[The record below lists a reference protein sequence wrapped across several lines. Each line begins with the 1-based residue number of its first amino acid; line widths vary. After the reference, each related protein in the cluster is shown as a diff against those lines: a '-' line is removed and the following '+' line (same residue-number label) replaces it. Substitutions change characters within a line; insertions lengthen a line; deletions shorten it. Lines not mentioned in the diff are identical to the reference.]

1 MNNIS
6 FFHNIKTIAR
16 YEATILRR
24 SLFFRLFSIGALLIF
39 TFLNLGL
46 FSPIGDESWE
56 LVAIPSSVPLLNLYL
71 LNIAQ
76 SVLVIF
82 LAADFLR
89 RDKKIDTNEV
99 LYTRPMSN
107 LEYVTGKTWGILKLF
122 LGLDII
128 ILLIALIINVIS
140 KSMTVDLLSYVTYLI
155 IICVPTLLFSLGL
168 SFLLMLILRN
178 QALTFLILLGIA
190 ALNLFWL
197 YYRFGSF
204 FDYMA
209 FGLPVFKSGVIGFDN
224 PELIINQRLMY
235 GLLGISLAC
244 ASVLLFNRPPQSKI
258 HTGVSIALM
267 IFTFAGSFICG
278 LNTVSLYKTALHDR
292 KMVIEAAREFEHSE
306 TLSLTSASIDLL
318 HAGETIQATATLSL
332 TNNNN
337 DSIDKYF
344 FSLNPG
350 LKINSIVR
358 NNTELKYRTVNH
370 ITEVEAQKPLY
381 HGQTDSITISYSGTI
396 NEAFCYP
403 DYSGS
408 INDNPYS
415 IEFLN
420 VNKRQAFLTERYVL
434 LTPETHWYP
443 VPGLNYYPSNPA
455 RIKVDFTSFHLRVNT
470 SEGLRAVSQGLMKKE
485 GDCFC
490 YSPESP
496 LTGLTLAIGNY
507 CSDTLEVDS
516 INYIIHYFEG
526 NDYYKNDLSGLKDTM
541 SYLVSGIMRELE
553 ATFST
558 TYPFKTLSFLEVP
571 VQFYSYPRMSTQTRA
586 ELQPSMVLLPEKLV
600 TMRNAGFRKQMI
612 RQKKRMARNNQII
625 TDKDLQV
632 RLFNDF
638 IRNSFISGENFR
650 YIDGVAIN
658 EPVRYRLSPSFYFFR
673 NNFYS
678 FKYPVINAVFESHLQ
693 KVTPPSQTTG
703 YYGSTPGLS
712 DYDKANLVLSNY
724 SLNEILSKNPSSDT
738 IRKILTL
745 KGDYLFNLLRAKAG
759 IDEFNT
765 WFKKYIDNNQF
776 RSVSADQFNKD
787 IKNNFGF
794 EFYPFLDEWFNAK
807 EQAAF
812 NITSLQVSQIII
824 DNRQRYQVTFTAS
837 NPEPVAGLFT
847 VSFRTGPVGGRSGLR
862 GGAPLLM
869 AAEGGSNN
877 SNDGGSN
884 IPDASNISKIVV
896 LGPGEAR
903 KVGLTLDA
911 EPRVMMVNTLVS
923 KNIPGLI
930 VWNIN
935 NINNSP
941 AGTKPF
947 EGEILL
953 ESIPDYSNPLEII
966 VDNEDPGFIV
976 NEKTDNS
983 PLKRILG
990 ISNENSFSYQQIN
1003 QRYAPEHWQPVV
1015 QPDYY
1020 GKYILSAVYTRS
1032 GNNTQEASWN
1042 AVIREPGYYNIYFY
1056 VGKAIEQ
1063 DIRRD
1068 RTGGPAGESQGRPT
1082 RPVSTGGD
1090 VSPADQSV
1098 KDIHLKIYHN
1108 EGIEELTFDY
1118 QNARGGWNNLGRYYL
1133 SSDTARVVITNMSEG
1148 KYVIADAVR
1157 WVKDF

>member
-1 MNNIS
+1 
-6 FFHNIKTIAR
+6 
-16 YEATILRR
+16 
-24 SLFFRLFSIGALLIF
+24 
-39 TFLNLGL
+39 
-46 FSPIGDESWE
+46 
-56 LVAIPSSVPLLNLYL
+56 
-71 LNIAQ
+71 
-76 SVLVIF
+76 
-82 LAADFLR
+82 
-89 RDKKIDTNEV
+89 
-99 LYTRPMSN
+99 
-107 LEYVTGKTWGILKLF
+107 
-122 LGLDII
+122 
-128 ILLIALIINVIS
+128 
-140 KSMTVDLLSYVTYLI
+140 
-155 IICVPTLLFSLGL
+155 
-168 SFLLMLILRN
+168 
-178 QALTFLILLGIA
+178 
-190 ALNLFWL
+190 
-197 YYRFGSF
+197 
-204 FDYMA
+204 MA

-625 TDKDLQV
+625 TDKDLQG

-1003 QRYAPEHWQPVV
+1003 QWYAPEHWQPVV

-1020 GKYILSAVYTRS
+1020 GNTSFPLYIHDQVITLRKHHGMLSSENRVLQYIFFMS
-1032 GNNTQEASWN
+1032 E
-1042 AVIREPGYYNIYFY
+1042 
-1056 VGKAIEQ
+1056 KAIEQ

-1068 RTGGPAGESQGRPT
+1068 RTGGPAGESQERPT